1 MAAGSANKEF
11 QGAGKWDLKV
21 KMKVKLREVA
31 ECPFPGCSA
40 GKEAKPQQGGSMSAS
55 QREIQ

>member
-1 MAAGSANKEF
+1 MAAGPENKEF
-11 QGAGKWDLKV
+11 LDAGKWDLKV

-40 GKEAKPQQGGSMSAS
+40 GEEAKLQ
-55 QREIQ
+55 